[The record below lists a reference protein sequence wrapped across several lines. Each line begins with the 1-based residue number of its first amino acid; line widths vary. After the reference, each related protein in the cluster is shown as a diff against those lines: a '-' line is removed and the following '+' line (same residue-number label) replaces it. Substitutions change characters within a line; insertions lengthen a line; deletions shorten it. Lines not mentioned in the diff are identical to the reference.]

1 MKFSPQKI
9 GLAVGALLAATILPA
24 AAPVALAKET
34 PVGKPQSIAGME
46 IGAVY
51 LQPIEME
58 PPGMMRDAK
67 ESDVHLEADI
77 HAGKDNPNGF
87 AKGDWIPYLVIGYEL
102 TKEGAG
108 EARKGDFMPMVAS
121 DGPHYGD

>member
-1 MKFSPQKI
+1 MKFSSHKLGWI
-9 GLAVGALLAATILPA
+9 AALALA
-24 AAPVALAKET
+24 AAPALAKET
-34 PVGKPQSIAGME
+34 PVGKPLAINGME

-77 HAGKDNPNGF
+77 KADKDIHKVYLLNQNYSHGQQVAKF
-87 AKGDWIPYLVIGYEL
+87 AKED
-102 TKEGAG
+102 
-108 EARKGDFMPMVAS
+108 
-121 DGPHYGD
+121 